1 MNGFYAKFFDPFD
14 FIQHPCG
21 SFLVVFRCFR
31 RPKNKIRKKKTSSA
45 FLVLSFVW
53 LLPNSQGTLHSLG
66 NLLPVFI
73 LNFFQ
78 TAETNEFFF
87 FFLIIYV
94 FNPLIFLFI
103 FFTLVL
109 VCFNIVSLLL
119 LKQKGTQS
127 VNRAAFNFNR
137 AVSGLVNK
145 SSTGR
150 KGFWSTVS
158 SNLSFLSLGKSS

>member
-1 MNGFYAKFFDPFD
+1 MTLRKIHIFCLAVLCMLIPIYQIGF
-14 FIQHPCG
+14 
-21 SFLVVFRCFR
+21 
-31 RPKNKIRKKKTSSA
+31 
-45 FLVLSFVW
+45 LSLAIV
-53 LLPNSQGTLHSLG
+53 TL
-66 NLLPVFI
+66 FI
-73 LNFFQ
+73 LTLIQLNKNRKVEWWNIIMSG
-78 TAETNEFFF
+78 AGIFF

-119 LKQKGTQS
+119 LKQKSTHS
-127 VNRAAFNFNR
+127 ASTAAVNFNQVR
-137 AVSGLVNK
+137 SGLTNK
-145 SSTGR
+145 GYRGR